1 MEQKVRL
8 SGTTLKVLSAF
19 LEELP
24 KPLAGSD
31 IWKKKGILSGSLYPI
46 LFRLEKAGWLTSEWE
61 QLDPSQQSRPRKRL
75 YRLTGVGER
84 CARAAFKEVVPSR
97 EQWAW
102 SF

>member
-1 MEQKVRL
+1 MITKVRL
-8 SGTTLKVLSAF
+8 SAANLKVLSAF

-24 KPLAGSD
+24 KPLAGAD
-31 IWKKKGILSGSLYPI
+31 IFRMKGVPSGSLYPI
-46 LFRLEKAGWLTSEWE
+46 LDRFEKAGWLTSEWE
-61 QLDPSQQSRPRKRL
+61 QLDPSQEGRPRKRL

-84 CARAAFKEVVPSR
+84 CARDAIREVTPSR